1 MSSASASIISR
12 PVTLEQLT
20 ALSDEIGAL
29 ARAGVPLDR
38 GLRELSCDMPGR
50 LGRLAGEIG
59 RRLEAGGSL
68 SQVIGEMGS
77 ALPPAYRCVVEAG
90 VRAGRLPMAM
100 EGISQTAR
108 RIGQLR
114 NSIYLSLLYPLM
126 VLLVTWGLGVFVLM
140 RIGPVLSRTLVDFDV
155 AGPWIVDLYDAAA
168 RHSTWAGPLI
178 PLVFGV
184 WLAWA
189 WYRCGRLAEGRE
201 LHPLLAFGAVGV
213 LARLQRASRLSSLAD
228 LLSLLIANEVP
239 LSEAVELA
247 SAAVGSAQLAQG
259 GKKFA
264 EQLRCGEVID
274 KAPAGF
280 PPVLAWTLAG
290 GQSQPRLVRTLSR
303 AAEVYR
309 DEVAR
314 RSQWLMIYVP
324 LFATIG
330 ICGSLVCLYT
340 LMTLGPWIALM
351 RRISE
356 PY

>member
-1 MSSASASIISR
+1 MSTVPATLSAR

-20 ALSDEIGAL
+20 ALSDEISAL

-38 GLRELSCDMPGR
+38 GLRELSRDMPGR
-50 LGRLAGEIG
+50 LGKLAGEISQ
-59 RRLEAGGSL
+59 RLEAGSSL
-68 SQVIGEMGS
+68 EQVVGDLGS
-77 ALPPAYRCVVEAG
+77 ALPPAYRCVIEAG

-108 RIGQLR
+108 RIGELR
-114 NSIYLSLLYPLM
+114 NSIYMSLLYPLM

-140 RIGPVLSRTLVDFDV
+140 KIGPVLSRTLVEFDV
-155 AGPWIVDLYDAAA
+155 AGPWIVDLYDTAA
-168 RHSTWAGPLI
+168 RHATWAGPLI
-178 PLVFGV
+178 PLAFAV
-184 WLAWA
+184 WLVWA
-189 WYRCGRLAEGRE
+189 WYRCGLLAEGRE
-201 LHPLLAFGAVGV
+201 LHPLLAFGAVGM

-228 LLSLLIANEVP
+228 LLSLLIANHVP
-239 LSEAVELA
+239 LPDTVELA
-247 SAAVGSAQLAQG
+247 SAAVGSARLARG
-259 GKKFA
+259 GKELA
-264 EQLRCGEVID
+264 EQLRRGEVIE

-290 GQSQPRLVRTLSR
+290 GQSQSRLVRTLSR

-309 DEVAR
+309 DEVGR

-330 ICGSLVCLYT
+330 ICGSLVCLYA
-340 LMTLGPWIALM
+340 LLTLGPWIALM
-351 RRISE
+351 RRIAE

>member
-1 MSSASASIISR
+1 MSTVSATLSAR

-38 GLRELSCDMPGR
+38 GLRELSRERPGR
-50 LGRLAGEIG
+50 LGRLAGEMS

-68 SQVIGEMGS
+68 EQVVGDLGS

-90 VRAGRLPMAM
+90 VRAGRLPVAM

-126 VLLVTWGLGVFVLM
+126 VLLVTWSLSVFVLTK
-140 RIGPVLSRTLVDFDV
+140 IGPVLSRMLVEFDV
-155 AGPWIVDLYDAAA
+155 AGPWVIDVYDAAA

-178 PLVFGV
+178 PLAFAV

-189 WYRCGRLAEGRE
+189 WYRCGRIAEGRE
-201 LHPLLAFGAVGV
+201 LHPLLAFGAVGT
-213 LARLQRASRLSSLAD
+213 LARLQRASRLASLAD
-228 LLSLLIANEVP
+228 LLSLLVKNQVP
-239 LSEAVELA
+239 LPEAVEMA
-247 SAAVGSAQLAQG
+247 SAAVGSARLARG
-259 GKKFA
+259 GKQVA
-264 EQLRCGEVID
+264 EQLRHGQVIE
-274 KAPAGF
+274 KPPAGF
-280 PPVLAWTLAG
+280 PPMLAWTITS
-290 GQSQPRLVRTLSR
+290 GQPELRLIRALTR
-303 AAEVYR
+303 AAGVYR
-309 DEVAR
+309 DEGAR
-314 RSQWLMIYVP
+314 RSQWLTIYIP

-330 ICGSLVCLYT
+330 VCGGLVCLYA
-340 LMTLGPWIALM
+340 LVTLGPWIALM

>member
-1 MSSASASIISR
+1 M
-12 PVTLEQLT
+12 LEQLT

-38 GLRELSCDMPGR
+38 GLRELSRDMPGR
-50 LGRLAGEIG
+50 LGNLAGEISQ
-59 RRLEAGGSL
+59 RLEAGSSL
-68 SQVIGEMGS
+68 QQVIAELGS
-77 ALPPAYRCVVEAG
+77 SLPPAYRCVVEAG

-114 NSIYLSLLYPLM
+114 NSIYLALLYPLM
-126 VLLVTWGLGVFVLM
+126 VLLVMWGLGVFVLM
-140 RIGPVLSRTLVDFDV
+140 RIGPVLSRTLVAFDV
-155 AGPWIVDLYDAAA
+155 TGPWIVDWYDAAA
-168 RHSTWAGPLI
+168 RHATWAGPLI
-178 PLVFGV
+178 PLAFGV

-189 WYRCGRLAEGRE
+189 WYRCGRIAEGRE
-201 LHPLLAFGAVGV
+201 LHPLLTFGAVGV

-228 LLSLLIANEVP
+228 LLSLLIANHVSLP
-239 LSEAVELA
+239 DATELA
-247 SAAVGSAQLAQG
+247 SAAVGSAQLARG
-259 GKKFA
+259 GKELA
-264 EQLRCGEVID
+264 EQLRRGEIIE

-290 GQSQPRLVRTLSR
+290 GQSQPRLIRTLTR

-309 DEVAR
+309 DEVTR
-314 RSQWLMIYVP
+314 RSQWLTIYVP

-330 ICGSLVCLYT
+330 ICGSLVCLYA
-340 LMTLGPWIALM
+340 LLTLGPWIALM
-351 RRISE
+351 RRMAE

>member
-1 MSSASASIISR
+1 MATVPATLSAR

-38 GLRELSCDMPGR
+38 GLRELSQDMPGR
-50 LGRLAGEIG
+50 LGKLSGDMSRQ
-59 RRLEAGGSL
+59 LEAGSSL
-68 SQVIGEMGS
+68 AQVVGDLGS
-77 ALPPAYRCVVEAG
+77 ALPPAYRSVVEAG

-126 VLLVTWGLGVFVLM
+126 VLLVMWVLGVFVLM
-140 RIGPVLSRTLVDFDV
+140 RVGPVLSRTLVEFDV
-155 AGPWIVDLYDAAA
+155 TGPWIVNLYDAAA
-168 RHSTWAGPLI
+168 RHATWAGPLI
-178 PLVFGV
+178 PLAFGA
-184 WLAWA
+184 WLVWA

-201 LHPLLAFGAVGV
+201 LHPLLAFGAVGI

-228 LLSLLIANEVP
+228 LLSLLIGNHVP
-239 LSEAVELA
+239 LPDAVELA
-247 SAAVGSAQLAQG
+247 SAAVGSAQLARG
-259 GKKFA
+259 GKELA
-264 EQLRCGEVID
+264 HQLRRGEVIE

-280 PPVLAWTLAG
+280 PPVLAWTLSG

-324 LFATIG
+324 LFATIV
-330 ICGSLVCLYT
+330 ICGSLVCLYA
-340 LMTLGPWIALM
+340 LVTLGPWIALM
-351 RRISE
+351 RRVAE